1 MTVTTHET
9 IPPHALFAAELSPGG
24 AKYLPDRERAG
35 NALCLSGGGYRATL
49 LHLGA
54 IRRLNELGVL
64 GAIDEI
70 SAVSGGS
77 VMAAQ
82 LGAALVALGG
92 SLPADGIPAAEFDR
106 RVALPIRAFTA
117 RNIRTGAI
125 AARLAPWNWN
135 DDDAGVEALARQ
147 YEHHLTPLALRELPP
162 RPVFTF
168 CATDMAFGTAWTFRR
183 DAMGDEQAGY
193 GETPLAMTIG
203 RAVAASSCFPPV
215 FNPLRMELDPAS
227 LSGGAYA
234 EADRDRCV
242 RGLRLTDGGNYDNLG
257 LEPVWRQRAA
267 VLVSDGG
274 GTFEYAADRG
284 LAWRVE
290 RYTAIIEN
298 QARALRK
305 RWLLAGYL
313 TQVFAGTFWGIASGT
328 ASYRDGFP
336 GYPEAFAKTTIAKVR
351 TDFDAFSPGEQ
362 GVLENHGYSLA
373 EVAMKVH
380 APHLIRRDAAFVAPA
395 PGLDWHHMAA
405 AGEAL
410 RDSGRRSWLGRS

>member
-1 MTVTTHET
+1 MTAT
-9 IPPHALFAAELSPGG
+9 IPPHALFAAELTPGG

-35 NALCLSGGGYRATL
+35 VALCLSGGGYRATL

-64 GAIDEI
+64 GAIDEL

-77 VMAAQ
+77 VTAAQ
-82 LGAALVALGG
+82 LAVAIRTLGG
-92 SLPADGIPAAEFDR
+92 VPRDGIPPAEFER
-106 RVALPIRAFTA
+106 LVAAPIRTFTR

-125 AARLAPWNWN
+125 ATRLMPWNWR
-135 DDDAGVEALARQ
+135 DDDAGVEALAAQ
-147 YEHHLTPLALRELPP
+147 YERHLTPLALRELPEH
-162 RPVFTF
+162 PVVTF

-193 GETPLAMTIG
+193 GETPLAMSIG

-215 FNPLRMELDPAS
+215 FNPLRMDLDPAS

-234 EADRDRCV
+234 APDRDRCV

-257 LEPVWRQRAA
+257 LEPVWRERATL
-267 VLVSDGG
+267 LVSDGG
-274 GTFEYAADRG
+274 GTFEYEADRG

-298 QARALRK
+298 QARTLRK

-313 TQVFAGTFWGIASGT
+313 TKVFAGTFWGIASGT
-328 ASYRDGFP
+328 GSYREGVP
-336 GYPEAFAKTTIAKVR
+336 GYPEPFAKRMVAKVR
-351 TDFDAFSPGEQ
+351 TDFDAFTPGEQ

-373 EVAMKVH
+373 DVAIRVH
-380 APHLIRRDAAFVAPA
+380 APHLIRHDAPFAAPA
-395 PGLDWHHMAA
+395 PALDWHNLGAA
-405 AGEAL
+405 EAAL
-410 RDSGRRSWLGRS
+410 ADSARRSWLGRG